1 MRECGRPARRSVWL
15 IFCAFQG
22 SIRALRLVQHHS
34 AAVTAS
40 TESCQFADTGSSH
53 VDTRSHDRSED
64 PRQSDSIG

>member
-1 MRECGRPARRSVWL
+1 MRKSGRPARRNVCL

-22 SIRALRLVQHHS
+22 SIRALRLVQHHP

-40 TESCQFADTGSSH
+40 TQPCQLADTGNTH

-64 PRQSDSIG
+64 PGQPNSIG